1 MPYAKSPVHDLRLR
15 VPQPLNSTW
24 TDIQEATE
32 YSPSCIGYG
41 SDTWVLGNHVSEDCL
56 TINVV
61 RSAGLPDGAKLPV
74 AVWIHGGGWV
84 NGGSSDPRYNL
95 SFMVEQS
102 VRKGMPIIAASMNYR
117 LHAWGFLHSAE
128 LAAEGSTNLGY
139 RDQRLALHWLK
150 ENIAAFGGN
159 PERLT
164 ILGES
169 SGAFSVGSQ
178 LIAYGGRDD
187 ELFSAAILQS
197 GSPLTF
203 GLKPQTSKTWEPY
216 WAKLLHATNCSGA
229 EPLACLRKIPTK
241 ELSAVFNSSF
251 ASPPGW
257 GQVVDGDFITASG
270 STLLKQGKFVKVP
283 ILIGTNFDEGT
294 EFAPQGINTM
304 AQFAQY
310 VRSVGVSKQAV
321 RTIEKLYS
329 DDPTVGIPATLKSR
343 PERALAHLGKQYK
356 RVAAFSGDVYQHAGR
371 RFTTMSWSRRHVP
384 VWSYHWN
391 VLVENVSPARGAG
404 HFQEIVFVFDNINGQ
419 GYETVISKN
428 PMAGK
433 PAKLVQLADV
443 MSTAWISFIVNRN
456 PVSHAQSLT
465 WPEYRDGRERNL
477 VFDVNVTGLAYSEP
491 DTFRQTQ
498 IAYIM
503 DNLY

>member
-15 VPQPLNSTW
+15 VPQPLNSAW
-24 TDIQEATE
+24 TDVQEATE

-61 RSAGLPDGAKLPV
+61 RPAGLPDGAKLLV
-74 AVWIHGGGWV
+74 AVWIHGGGWERHAHHRCEHEL
-84 NGGSSDPRYNL
+84 SPPRL
-95 SFMVEQS
+95 
-102 VRKGMPIIAASMNYR
+102 
-117 LHAWGFLHSAE
+117 GFLHSAE

-159 PERLT
+159 PERVT

-343 PERALAHLGKQYK
+343 PERALAHLRKQYK

-419 GYETVISKN
+419 GYETVISKS

-456 PVSHAQSLT
+456 PVSHAQSLS

-477 VFDVNVTGLAYSEP
+477 VFDVNVTGLAYSEA